1 MTFFMVLHGF
11 VESSSSKLQV
21 LPLAS
26 STTSQTRINS
36 CVFFCA
42 QRYQQSI
49 TNFNVFDIKGLFRF
63 SCPLISKVQ
72 VFWKRHGIFKG
83 IDASYVTVSHQPALR
98 GCVGD
103 ALCCFD
109 SFDCCCQS
117 VVVSR
122 TKSSQ
127 KYQFCSWIWKKT
139 ESYGRKVWLI
149 SVCDRRFR
157 NTG

>member
-1 MTFFMVLHGF
+1 MVSWNPVLQ
-11 VESSSSKLQV
+11 KLQV

-26 STTSQTRINS
+26 STTSQRRENS

-49 TNFNVFDIKGLFRF
+49 TNFNVVDIKGLFRF

-83 IDASYVTVSHQPALR
+83 IDVSYVTVSHQPAFR

-103 ALCCFD
+103 VLYLF
-109 SFDCCCQS
+109 
-117 VVVSR
+117 
-122 TKSSQ
+122 
-127 KYQFCSWIWKKT
+127 
-139 ESYGRKVWLI
+139 
-149 SVCDRRFR
+149 
-157 NTG
+157 